1 MNSNTAPNVRGVGT
15 PGKRTVYSLCGMCA
29 VRCPIEVTVEDG
41 KVAWLQGNRN
51 DAALGASLC
60 AKGSAGVPFEYD
72 DERPQT
78 PLIRAGARG
87 AGQWRR
93 ASWDEALDH
102 VADKLRETVEAF
114 GPRGIALS
122 DRGGPFID
130 LTRTFL
136 AALGSPNYFN
146 HDATCGG
153 NVHNASRTVFGFSHL
168 ALVPDLKNT
177 KHLVLYGRNIIESL
191 MVKEAKAFMDA
202 VSNGMRV
209 TYVDPRASQTAC
221 KATRYWRVRP
231 NSDYALNLAIIHE
244 VLKRQAYDA
253 DFVAR
258 FVTGMD
264 LLREAVAGTTPEWQ
278 EPHTGVPADQLRAFV
293 EEIAG
298 QRPRVIFHPGWMTAR
313 HKQSFHVSRS
323 ALILNAL
330 MGNIEIPGGLLLAKP
345 PEAFGRKSLKPL
357 TARVPKVTE
366 PRVDGAGTT
375 RPSWDPSIGMVHA
388 LFAAMETAQPYGVGA
403 YIAYR
408 HDPLTS
414 LPDAEAQK
422 RALDKLKLLVSIDVR
437 YSETGWYSD
446 VILPESTY
454 LERANILAGLPG
466 PVPVFI
472 MRDQAIAPRFDSR
485 PAWWIFREILRRM
498 GAKEALDFESIE
510 ELWNY
515 QLEGTGVT
523 ITEMREAGVVTLSR
537 RAQAHPTRRAEVP
550 DTVGQDRDRER
561 DARAGR
567 ALQPAAL
574 RAQGGAQ
581 RRSLHPAVRPAGHAG
596 ARPVPE
602 QPVAARDR
610 SEAGAVDS
618 SRPGATARHP

>member
-1 MNSNTAPNVRGVGT
+1 MNSNAPNVHGVGT

-41 KVAWLQGNRN
+41 KVSWLQGNRN

-78 PLIRAGARG
+78 PLIRVGARG

-209 TYVDPRASQTAC
+209 TYVDPRASRTAC

-244 VLKRQAYDA
+244 VLKRQAYDE

-264 LLREAVAGTTPEWQ
+264 SLREAVADTTPEWQ

-330 MGNIEIPGGLLLAKP
+330 MGNIELPGGPAARQAARGLRP
-345 PEAFGRKSLKPL
+345 EEPEAAHR
-357 TARVPKVTE
+357 ARTQG
-366 PRVDGAGTT
+366 DGAAGGW
-375 RPSWDPSIGMVHA
+375 RRDD
-388 LFAAMETAQPYGVGA
+388 TAVVGPEH
-403 YIAYR
+403 R
-408 HDPLTS
+408 H
-414 LPDAEAQK
+414 
-422 RALDKLKLLVSIDVR
+422 
-437 YSETGWYSD
+437 G
-446 VILPESTY
+446 
-454 LERANILAGLPG
+454 
-466 PVPVFI
+466 
-472 MRDQAIAPRFDSR
+472 
-485 PAWWIFREILRRM
+485 
-498 GAKEALDFESIE
+498 
-510 ELWNY
+510 
-515 QLEGTGVT
+515 
-523 ITEMREAGVVTLSR
+523 
-537 RAQAHPTRRAEVP
+537 
-550 DTVGQDRDRER
+550 
-561 DARAGR
+561 ARAVCGDGDR
-567 ALQPAAL
+567 AAL
-574 RAQGGAQ
+574 R
-581 RRSLHPAVRPAGHAG
+581 RRRLHRLPP
-596 ARPVPE
+596 
-602 QPVAARDR
+602 
-610 SEAGAVDS
+610 
-618 SRPGATARHP
+618 